1 MKRDAPQGGGKAP
14 YPLPLR
20 PPVAGLVLFLA
31 GQLVGGLAELFHGF
45 QFLPHGLLVDAVYL
59 LLGSQQVDL
68 APPFLRRKF
77 LAAGFQF
84 FQIPSRR
91 VIEDQSRLW
100 RCSNSSRF
108 SGFTLAS
115 CLWTALYS
123 LYCRPHLPALSENSD
138 PALGLDDLS
147 AAGHSSGCSYL
158 RFFRGAAAWT
168 GCRLPAKKL
177 NRAALSCKARILPVR
192 VSGRLSCLLG
202 LPQVNHAGLLTL
214 RFSASALDQL

>member
-45 QFLPHGLLVDAVYL
+45 QFLPHGLHVDAVYL

-84 FQIPSRR
+84 LQIPGRR
-91 VIEDQSRLW
+91 VIEDQFPAVALLEIGR
-100 RCSNSSRF
+100 
-108 SGFTLAS
+108 AS
-115 CLWTALYS
+115 C
-123 LYCRPHLPALSENSD
+123 RE
-138 PALGLDDLS
+138 
-147 AAGHSSGCSYL
+147 
-158 RFFRGAAAWT
+158 
-168 GCRLPAKKL
+168 
-177 NRAALSCKARILPVR
+177 R
-192 VSGRLSCLLG
+192 V
-202 LPQVNHAGLLTL
+202 
-214 RFSASALDQL
+214 